1 MSQIKSCTL
10 CKISFYS
17 NYKVYHIRFIKRLQA
32 IMNLSFEIK
41 SKSTTFLSH
50 YPSSVHFY
58 HSPSSVADYHNI
70 SLSTSVSL
78 STVVRHQL
86 FSFIVHNYHS
96 SSSIISITHH
106 HQSSLPLIII
116 IHHNQSS
123 SSFIIITLHHHSSL
137 SFFIIGHHVKKCSYR
152 YLHSLVRTD
161 KLDS

>member
-1 MSQIKSCTL
+1 MEQSTMSQIKSCTL

-70 SLSTSVSL
+70 SSSTTVSL
-78 STVVRHQL
+78 SAVVRHQL
-86 FSFIVHNYHS
+86 FSFIVHNCHSS
-96 SSSIISITHH
+96 SSSIIITR
-106 HQSSLPLIII
+106 
-116 IHHNQSS
+116 S
-123 SSFIIITLHHHSSL
+123 SSFIIITLHHRPSL
-137 SFFIIGHHVKKCSYR
+137 SLFIQQS
-152 YLHSLVRTD
+152 S
-161 KLDS
+161 